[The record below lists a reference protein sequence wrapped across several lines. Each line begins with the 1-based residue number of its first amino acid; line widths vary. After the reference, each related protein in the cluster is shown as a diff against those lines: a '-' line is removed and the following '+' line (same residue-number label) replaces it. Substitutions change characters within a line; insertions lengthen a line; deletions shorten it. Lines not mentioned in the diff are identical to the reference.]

1 MKQKTGEWP
10 VILLDEVMAELDIQR
25 RADLLSYLGNAEQV
39 MLTTTDM
46 KLFTEDFVKQ
56 AVVWH
61 VQGGQ
66 VSQK

>member
-1 MKQKTGEWP
+1 
-10 VILLDEVMAELDIQR
+10 MAELDIQR
-25 RADLLSYLGNAEQV
+25 RADLLTYLGNAEQV
-39 MLTTTDM
+39 MLTTTDL

-66 VSQK
+66 VMHT